1 MDHRPFEDWLLDN
14 KDLTSSEQ
22 RELNAH
28 LQACSSCM
36 ALAEVNLAL
45 KSVKVAAPA
54 AGFTKRFQVRLTT
67 RKKALRLRNLWGFL
81 ILIVSALAILTWIGW
96 PVISQ
101 FFASPVNVLVS
112 WITSLISTWAA
123 VQAMV
128 HTGEVIFKVIP
139 GFVPEYIW
147 AVVLFAALG
156 WILLWVFSLL
166 KITKVSRGV

>member
-14 KDLTSSEQ
+14 KDLTSSEK

-28 LQACSSCM
+28 LQACSSCT

-45 KSVKVAAPA
+45 KSVKAAAPA
-54 AGFTKRFQVRLTT
+54 AGFTGRFQVRLAD

-81 ILIVSALAILTWIGW
+81 VLIGSALAILTWIGW
-96 PVISQ
+96 PVITQ

-112 WITSLISTWAA
+112 WITTLVSTWAA
-123 VQAMV
+123 IQAMV
-128 HTGEVIFKVIP
+128 HAGEVVLKVIP

-147 AVVLFAALG
+147 AVVLLAASG
-156 WILLWVFSLL
+156 WIVLWVFSLQ
-166 KITKVSRGV
+166 KITKVSGGV